1 MAKRDCYDVLGVK
14 RDATSAA
21 IKSAYR
27 KLARK
32 YHPDVSK
39 ASDAAEKFQEA
50 TEAYEILN
58 DPKKRKLYDQFGHAG
73 LSGGPAGPQAW
84 RTGRPGTGQGFSMDF
99 GDLFGAS
106 GFAGMSLDDILASL
120 GGRKSARR
128 GAKRTKHRPAGDLQH
143 NLTLEFLQAVRGT
156 TITLKVP
163 SQDGSAGEKIDVK
176 IPPGVRDGA
185 KIRVRGKGQTV
196 GRGRGD
202 LYIVVRIKP
211 HPYFTRVGD
220 DIYVTVPICITE
232 AVLGAKVD
240 VPTIDGMTTVKIPPG
255 IGSSRKLRLKGKGA
269 PSRDGKG
276 RGDQYVA
283 ITIAVPPKLSEA
295 GRKLLEKFQQQE
307 NFDPRKDVPWK

>member
-1 MAKRDCYDVLGVK
+1 MAKRDCYEVLGVK
-14 RDATSAA
+14 RGATSAA

-39 ASDAAEKFQEA
+39 ADDAAEKFQEA

-73 LSGGPAGPQAW
+73 MSGGADPAGPW
-84 RTGRPGTGQGFSMDF
+84 RREGAGGGFSMDF

-120 GGRKSARR
+120 GGRRSARR

-156 TITLKVP
+156 TITLKLP
-163 SQDGSAGEKIDVK
+163 SQNGSAAEKIDVK

-185 KIRVRGKGQTV
+185 KIRVRGKGQV
-196 GRGRGD
+196 VRGGRGD
-202 LYIVVRIKP
+202 LYIIVRIRP
-211 HPYFTRVGD
+211 HPYFTRDGD

-240 VPTIDGMTTVKIPPG
+240 VPTIDDMTTVKIPPG

-269 PSRDGKG
+269 PSRDGKS
-276 RGDQYVA
+276 RGDQYVV
-283 ITIAVPPKLSEA
+283 ITIAVPAKLSDA
-295 GRKLLEKFQQQE
+295 GRELLEKFQQQE